1 MRKAW
6 CKLWN
11 LILNTFSDAVSA
23 VAYALKTVGDV
34 VVEILGAAAEAVGS
48 AVGSIFGGSNLLVW
62 IGVGVFAYML
72 LTKKDESGSRSLNV
86 DAYREYKNAT

>member
-1 MRKAW
+1 MRKIW

-23 VAYALKTVGDV
+23 VAYALETIGDV
-34 VVEILGAAAEAVGS
+34 AVEVLGS
-48 AVGSIFGGSNLLVW
+48 AADAIGGAIGSIFGGSNFIVW
-62 IGVGVFAYML
+62 VGVGVFAYML

-86 DAYREYKNAT
+86 DAYKEYKNAT